1 LVRGV
6 NAPLPPERRKLR
18 KFDYEMVHCEVY
30 LNKYVVSIAPFSTS
44 APCPMIALKIL
55 HKYRKLLF
63 FACFRFL
70 IFHPFFQLAPI
81 CPHVRTPVTL
91 RVWLQLVNSTH
102 PSQITRLYEMPE
114 IFDDSAT
121 QNAVREQLT
130 SGRTL
135 QQEIDVR
142 VSVSAVD

>member
-1 LVRGV
+1 
-6 NAPLPPERRKLR
+6 
-18 KFDYEMVHCEVY
+18 M
-30 LNKYVVSIAPFSTS
+30 
-44 APCPMIALKIL
+44 
-55 HKYRKLLF
+55 
-63 FACFRFL
+63 
-70 IFHPFFQLAPI
+70 
-81 CPHVRTPVTL
+81 TL